1 MEISKTMDGLHK
13 WGELTPEQ
21 ENLRFEL
28 FDWLKEKGL
37 SAQEACSVLAL
48 TKEAIHNAYLAESRK
63 IML

>member
-13 WGELTPEQ
+13 WGELTLEQ

-37 SAQEACSVLAL
+37 SAKEACSVLAL
-48 TKEAIHNAYLAESRK
+48 TKEAIHNAYQAESRK

>member
-13 WGELTPEQ
+13 WGELAPEQ

-37 SAQEACSVLAL
+37 SAKEACSVLAL
-48 TKEAIHNAYLAESRK
+48 TKEAIHNAYQAESRK